1 MFRLC
6 DVSLRDGLQSLKK
19 IYTFNEKKKLLHKV
33 LLNNPTSIEIGSI
46 VSPRILPQMKDS
58 IKLYKYAESEFVK
71 SKFVF
76 NGYYYML
83 VPNEK
88 GINTALKNN
97 IFNFSLITSVSES
110 FQKKN
115 TNTTIN
121 ETKSF
126 IEKVYFQKNLEKKI
140 NKLKIYISCI
150 NYCPLEGLIDTSKI
164 IDEINYYSKYKNTTI
179 CLSDTCGNLCYK
191 DFISIMK
198 NINDTSNISLHL
210 HYNKKNISN
219 VEKIIKY
226 AYQNNICEYDVSCID
241 AGGCSVTM
249 GNNNLNGNLNY
260 EIMKKLNI

>member
-1 MFRLC
+1 MFRLF

-33 LLNNPTSIEIGSI
+33 LLKNPSAIEIGSV
-46 VSPRILPQMKDS
+46 VSPNILPQMKDS
-58 IKLYKYAESEFVK
+58 IKLYKYAEGEFVK
-71 SKFVF
+71 SKFDF
-76 NGYYYML
+76 NGNYYML

-121 ETKSF
+121 ETKAF
-126 IEKVYFQKNLEKKI
+126 IEKVYSKKNLEKKI

-150 NYCPLEGLIDTSKI
+150 NYCPLEGVINTSKI
-164 IDEINYYSKYKNTTI
+164 IDEINYYSQYENTTI
-179 CLSDTCGNLCYK
+179 CLSDTCGNLCFK
-191 DFISIMK
+191 DFVSIMK
-198 NINDTSNISLHL
+198 NIKDTSNISLHL

-219 VEKIIKY
+219 VEKVLRY
-226 AYQNNICEYDVSCID
+226 AYQNNIREYDVSYID

-249 GNNNLNGNLNY
+249 GNNNLNENINY
-260 EIMKKLNI
+260 EIIKNINI